1 MCSPTTVS
9 TIVSFKSSDF
19 QVLSDSPFF
28 FFSSWYKGAFSFS
41 FRLSYHSPGTPQIL
55 PFVFCGNTVM
65 FKFKDILFLCLSS
78 VAVLGLCMKRLT
90 LTLGLAA
97 CKSVPQLLQLVVSK
111 AHAHMHIFHPA
122 CTEDTFLPFY

>member
-1 MCSPTTVS
+1 MTV
-9 TIVSFKSSDF
+9 
-19 QVLSDSPFF
+19 FF
-28 FFSSWYKGAFSFS
+28 FLSSWYKGAFSFS

-78 VAVLGLCMKRLT
+78 VAVLSLGMKRHT

-97 CKSVPQLLQLVVSK
+97 CKSAPQLLQLVVSK
-111 AHAHMHIFHPA
+111 AHAHMRILHPA
-122 CTEDTFLPFY
+122 CTENTFLPFY

>member
-1 MCSPTTVS
+1 MCSPTIVS

-41 FRLSYHSPGTPQIL
+41 FRLSYNSPGTPQIL

-78 VAVLGLCMKRLT
+78 VR
-90 LTLGLAA
+90 AA
-97 CKSVPQLLQLVVSK
+97 QLI
-111 AHAHMHIFHPA
+111 AF
-122 CTEDTFLPFY
+122 